1 MSNPSFGIAPAFID
15 LSTFSDTDNY
25 MYSRGTP
32 GNPVYYTNYQENEP
46 STFGLD
52 KQIRPYFWA
61 PKGFI
66 KQCMSSFVFV
76 ILILIFLMYIKA

>member
-15 LSTFSDTDNY
+15 LASFSDTDNY

-32 GNPVYYTNYQENEP
+32 GKPAYYTNYQENEP

-52 KQIRPYFWA
+52 KQLRPSFWA
-61 PKGFI
+61 PKGVI
-66 KQCMSSFVFV
+66 KQCIMSFTVV
-76 ILILIFLMYIKA
+76 LLILIFLMYIKA